1 MAVYFCDSSALV
13 KRYVQETGSAWVI
26 GLTDKQAQN
35 PIYIAGITAVEI
47 TAAMTRRVRGRTL
60 TPADAAQ
67 MLTNFRYDLAR
78 QYVVIDL
85 LPKVLTQA
93 AGLAE
98 AHALRGYDA
107 VQLAAALALQAAR
120 QAAGI
125 AALTF
130 LSADQEL
137 NVAATQEGLTVDDPN
152 QH

>member
-1 MAVYFCDSSALV
+1 MAVYFFDSSALV

-60 TPADAAQ
+60 TPADATQ

-107 VQLAAALALQAAR
+107 VQLAAAFALQAAR

-125 AALTF
+125 SAITF
-130 LSADQEL
+130 ISADQEL
-137 NVAATQEGLTVDDPN
+137 NAAATQEGLTVDDPN